1 MTEFHYWLVSK
12 DPETLRPY
20 LIYACPSREGEDHA
34 RQRGLELLPGIDFT
48 ISRLKTRDLSKASSL
63 LKGNRLEQYHS
74 LKEAGKRLGHTKTIL
89 RDRKRKT
96 DKKRKIHKGS
106 KTTNPLW

>member
-12 DPETLRPY
+12 DPDTQKPY
-20 LIYACPSREGEDHA
+20 LIYACPAREGESQA

-48 ISRLKTRDLSKASSL
+48 ISRLRTREIGKASSL
-63 LKGNRLEQYHS
+63 LKGNRLEQSHS
-74 LKEAGKRLGHTKTIL
+74 LREAGKRLGHDKTIA

-96 DKKRKIHKGS
+96 DRERKIRKGS